1 MTDKAAMPDPR
12 CRVGVIS
19 DTHGLLRPEALSAL
33 NGSDRIVHAGDIGD
47 PEILTRLAAIAPVTA
62 VRGNTDREPWTRDL
76 PETAVVDAGDH
87 ALFVIHDLG
96 AIDLDPA
103 ASGFRCVISGH
114 SHRPAVSSRNGVTYL
129 NPGSAGRRRFDL
141 PVSVARI
148 DIDGNAFSARLI
160 ELGL

>member
-1 MTDKAAMPDPR
+1 MSDTR

-19 DTHGLLRPEALSAL
+19 DTHGLLRPEALAAL
-33 NGSDRIVHAGDIGD
+33 SGSDRVIHAGDVGD
-47 PEILTRLAAIAPVTA
+47 PDILTRLAGIGPVTT

-76 PETAVVDAGDH
+76 PETAVLEAGPH

-114 SHRPAVSSRNGVTYL
+114 SHRPALSQRNGVTYL

-141 PVSVARI
+141 PISVARI
-148 DIDGNAFSARLI
+148 DIDGDTLTARLI
-160 ELGL
+160 ELAA